1 MHYLPKEKSLQKKY
15 IVDIFII
22 NVKERFDY
30 KNHLNVSHLFLST
43 KFPMYENNFP
53 SDHFNKT
60 IEAYPFL
67 DVTKLKTELQL
78 FYKRTDFR
86 DINSS
91 NHLLKF
97 IIENNLIL
105 IFSESY
111 KLLKIISTIPMTTAE
126 AKRSFSTLK
135 HIKTFLR
142 NSMTEDR
149 LTALAMLS
157 IEKRIINNIPNFNEE
172 VTNRFTEKKER
183 RIDLTYKH
191 VPEV

>member
-1 MHYLPKEKSLQKKY
+1 
-15 IVDIFII
+15 
-22 NVKERFDY
+22 
-30 KNHLNVSHLFLST
+30 
-43 KFPMYENNFP
+43 MYENNFP

-60 IEAYPFL
+60 IEAYPSL

-86 DINSS
+86 DINLTV
-91 NHLLKF
+91 HLLKF
-97 IIENNLIL
+97 IIENNLTL

-126 AKRSFSTLK
+126 AERSFSTLK
-135 HIKTFLR
+135 RIKTFLR

-149 LTALAMLS
+149 FTAMLS
-157 IEKRIINNIPNFNEE
+157 IEKRMINNIPNFNEE
-172 VTNRFTEKKER
+172 VINRFAEKKER

-191 VPEV
+191 VPEI